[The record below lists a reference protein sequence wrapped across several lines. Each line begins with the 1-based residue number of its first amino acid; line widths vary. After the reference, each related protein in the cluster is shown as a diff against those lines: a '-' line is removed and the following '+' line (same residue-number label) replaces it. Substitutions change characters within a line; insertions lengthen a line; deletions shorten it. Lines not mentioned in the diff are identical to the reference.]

1 MIIMEAPLY
10 YDAIEMGLLD
20 KDNPAEDFYE
30 NKHLNSD
37 LICCNFTELS
47 DQEFYD
53 SLSWANKTLMK
64 NYFNK
69 QKKSTLDQIDY
80 LYSAKDV
87 TFRGFRHSG
96 VSGQVGEQFNKKLTK
111 NNNINGIKNNGK
123 KDSSKNSIKNTGNQV
138 LEGITNWEG
147 SSTEDGERFS
157 NSTKTQD
164 EKNKDQNKEKCF
176 VSYLEKKTIRTIERK
191 KAKASSMKKKK
202 AIILENSSQ
211 YTNWH

>member
-1 MIIMEAPLY
+1 
-10 YDAIEMGLLD
+10 
-20 KDNPAEDFYE
+20 
-30 NKHLNSD
+30 
-37 LICCNFTELS
+37 CCNFTELS

-69 QKKSTLDQIDY
+69 QKRSTLEQIDY

-96 VSGQVGEQFNKKLTK
+96 ASGQLGEQFNKKLTK